1 MIENE
6 GRLNS
11 NFFDRLTETVQQS
24 GPVEA
29 AKFLVDSM
37 RSQQRY
43 TELFEALKMYHRM
56 ELGLP
61 AVQTDLAGANSKI
74 GGISEALQDKLD
86 KRLIESCREVGTALL
101 RKGMLQ
107 EGWMYMRAV
116 GDRVAAAEAMKDVAV
131 NQDNLDTVLG
141 LLVHEAVDVKRGTQL
156 SLEMR
161 GTCNTIT
168 MLDSVVSMR
177 GRDDQQLAVGVLVE
191 HVHQELLNSLRSDL
205 ARRENWAEAH
215 LESNEQ
221 SVEKLLG
228 SRPGLLKDGT
238 YHLDTT
244 HLASTVRFARIL
256 DDKKQLRLA
265 LDLAQYGRQLHPQYQ
280 YPSEEPFADLYPMSI
295 AWFRAILGEHVDA
308 ATKLFLQ
315 KAESIDPQEHGTIA
329 IETYADLL
337 TRVGKPEEAMRFL
350 IKRMPKGMRPFGI
363 APSLIELAEAS
374 GCYELMLEHAK
385 EKLDDIGFAA
395 ALLQRASVHDDSTGH
410 KKTSDF

>member
-1 MIENE
+1 
-6 GRLNS
+6 
-11 NFFDRLTETVQQS
+11 
-24 GPVEA
+24 
-29 AKFLVDSM
+29 
-37 RSQQRY
+37 
-43 TELFEALKMYHRM
+43 
-56 ELGLP
+56 
-61 AVQTDLAGANSKI
+61 
-74 GGISEALQDKLD
+74 
-86 KRLIESCREVGTALL
+86 
-101 RKGMLQ
+101 
-107 EGWMYMRAV
+107 MYMRAV
-116 GDRVAAAEAMKDVAV
+116 GDRQAAADAMKDVEA
-131 NQDNLDTVLG
+131 NQDNLDSILG

-156 SLEMR
+156 SLAMR

-177 GRDDQQLAVGVLVE
+177 GREDQQLAVGVLVE
-191 HVHQELLNSLRSDL
+191 HVHLELLNSLRSDL
-205 ARRENWAEAH
+205 ARRESWGEGH
-215 LESNEQ
+215 PDSNEQ
-221 SVEKLLG
+221 SIEKLLS
-228 SRPGLLKDGT
+228 SRTGLLKDGT

-256 DDKKQLRLA
+256 DDKNQLKLA

-315 KAESIDPQEHGTIA
+315 KAESLEPQEHGTVA

-337 TRVGKPEEAMRFL
+337 TRVGKPEDAMRFL

-374 GCYELMLEHAK
+374 GCYELMLDHAR

-395 ALLQRASVHDDSTGH
+395 ALLQRASVS
-410 KKTSDF
+410 

>member
-1 MIENE
+1 
-6 GRLNS
+6 
-11 NFFDRLTETVQQS
+11 
-24 GPVEA
+24 
-29 AKFLVDSM
+29 
-37 RSQQRY
+37 
-43 TELFEALKMYHRM
+43 
-56 ELGLP
+56 
-61 AVQTDLAGANSKI
+61 
-74 GGISEALQDKLD
+74 
-86 KRLIESCREVGTALL
+86 
-101 RKGMLQ
+101 
-107 EGWMYMRAV
+107 
-116 GDRVAAAEAMKDVAV
+116 
-131 NQDNLDTVLG
+131 
-141 LLVHEAVDVKRGTQL
+141 
-156 SLEMR
+156 
-161 GTCNTIT
+161 
-168 MLDSVVSMR
+168 
-177 GRDDQQLAVGVLVE
+177 
-191 HVHQELLNSLRSDL
+191 
-205 ARRENWAEAH
+205 
-215 LESNEQ
+215 
-221 SVEKLLG
+221 
-228 SRPGLLKDGT
+228 
-238 YHLDTT
+238 
-244 HLASTVRFARIL
+244 LASTVRFARIL